1 MKNIILRFA
10 ECECNGNLLRIQ
22 SYPAK
27 RVFFYGKYGDK
38 DYSPITNKKF
48 MKTNKNNLKYE
59 FSIFRPGGNDT
70 LLIKGIL
77 RKTLRKSIND
87 TAMSKYP
94 NIEQVGFYSYSNN
107 AKLGRLEMAGGEFCG
122 NALRSLAYLILD
134 GKKGDLQFKVSGVNR
149 ILKAG
154 VNKSNSAF
162 AQIPILV
169 NSPNVK
175 KLKDNLW
182 IVDLEGISHL
192 ITLSSKELGENEAKK
207 IAQKLLKKTGLLDS
221 KPASGVMF
229 VRKGKL
235 PVDFICEP
243 VVWVRDICTFFYETA
258 CASGT
263 AAIGIWNSL
272 QVKNQRIIL
281 KIQQPSGYI
290 LTAEIQI
297 KDSLVQNLYIEGP
310 IEILNKKGFLT
321 L

>member
-1 MKNIILRFA
+1 
-10 ECECNGNLLRIQ
+10 
-22 SYPAK
+22 
-27 RVFFYGKYGDK
+27 
-38 DYSPITNKKF
+38 

-87 TAMSKYP
+87 TAMSKYL

-134 GKKGDLQFKVSGVNR
+134 GKKGELQFKVSGVNR

-182 IVDLEGISHL
+182 IVELEGISHL

-207 IAQKLLKKTGLLDS
+207 IAQKLLMKTGLLDS
-221 KPASGVMF
+221 KPASGVML

-243 VVWVRDICTFFYETA
+243 VVWVRDIRTFFYETA

>member
-122 NALRSLAYLILD
+122 NALRSLAYLLLD
-134 GKKGDLQFKVSGVNR
+134 GKKGELQFKVSGVNR

-162 AQIPILV
+162 AQIPIPVSYTHLDV
-169 NSPNVK
+169 YKRQILIQVSPRQ
-175 KLKDNLW
+175 
-182 IVDLEGISHL
+182 IHL
-192 ITLSSKELGENEAKK
+192 IT
-207 IAQKLLKKTGLLDS
+207 
-221 KPASGVMF
+221 
-229 VRKGKL
+229 
-235 PVDFICEP
+235 
-243 VVWVRDICTFFYETA
+243 
-258 CASGT
+258 
-263 AAIGIWNSL
+263 
-272 QVKNQRIIL
+272 
-281 KIQQPSGYI
+281 
-290 LTAEIQI
+290 
-297 KDSLVQNLYIEGP
+297 
-310 IEILNKKGFLT
+310 
-321 L
+321 